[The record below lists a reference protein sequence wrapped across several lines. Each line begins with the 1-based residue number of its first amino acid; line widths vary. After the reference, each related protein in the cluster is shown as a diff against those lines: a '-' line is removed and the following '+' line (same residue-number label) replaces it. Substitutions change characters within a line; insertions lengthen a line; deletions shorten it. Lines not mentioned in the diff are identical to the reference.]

1 MSSAKLTILE
11 TTANNFGLSDI
22 PLKYDLSIFN
32 SVSGCS
38 LRAPKEVKPDPKSST
53 AKPIPE
59 SFSNLKLFSP
69 SLDSRTEALSVI
81 SAVTIS
87 KGISYER
94 TRSISS
100 LAKDLSGNLSNPYAN
115 LSVSTAGAAM
125 QVEEAD
131 IALANTLDTLR
142 ATGASAG
149 GATAL
154 AQAAL
159 QSKKGVAASIEAQE
173 ASNEK
178 LRAQGEQTLQ
188 QLELGEQRRIQGVQI
203 QEGVRVQ
210 QGEALG
216 RQFAFQAQEQRE
228 SGKINYTR
236 NQITGA
242 QQRQTNAY
250 NQGTKAMMGAIGGL
264 TQIGAVGAAGGFSK
278 NPTDDQKEA
287 LTALI

>member
-1 MSSAKLTILE
+1 MEEVLNILYE
-11 TTANNFGLSDI
+11 FLFAMPEGVSFGI
-22 PLKYDLSIFN
+22 APLVAGSI
-32 SVSGCS
+32 VSGVGKVIGGLFGAGRARRARRRAAAEKRKLKGELNS
-38 LRAPKEVKPDPKSST
+38 LEKSRQSIINPYD
-53 AKPIPE
+53 KY
-59 SFSNLKLFSP
+59 K
-69 SLDSRTEALSVI
+69 D
-81 SAVTIS
+81 
-87 KGISYER
+87 
-94 TRSISS
+94 ISS

-264 TQIGAVGAAGGFSK
+264 TQIGAVGAAGGFKSYDEE
-278 NPTDDQKEA
+278 NPMSEETTKA

>member
-1 MSSAKLTILE
+1 MEEVLNILYDFLFAMPEGVTGASALV
-11 TTANNFGLSDI
+11 AGAV
-22 PLKYDLSIFN
+22 
-32 SVSGCS
+32 VSGIGKVIGGLFGAGRARRARRRAAAEKRRLKGELNS
-38 LRAPKEVKPDPKSST
+38 LEKS
-53 AKPIPE
+53 
-59 SFSNLKLFSP
+59 
-69 SLDSRTEALSVI
+69 RQ
-81 SAVTIS
+81 
-87 KGISYER
+87 GIINPYDKYKD
-94 TRSISS
+94 ISS

-188 QLELGEQRRIQGVQI
+188 QLELGEQRRVQGIQI

-216 RQFAFQAQEQRE
+216 RQFAFNAQEQRE

-236 NQITGA
+236 DQIGGA
-242 QQRQTNAY
+242 QRRETAAY
-250 NQGTKAMMGAIGGL
+250 NQGTNAMMGAIGGL
-264 TQIGAVGAAGGFSK
+264 TQLGSIGAAGLAKGGFGEGGGAEDFLRGGK
-278 NPTDDQKEA
+278 Q
-287 LTALI
+287 